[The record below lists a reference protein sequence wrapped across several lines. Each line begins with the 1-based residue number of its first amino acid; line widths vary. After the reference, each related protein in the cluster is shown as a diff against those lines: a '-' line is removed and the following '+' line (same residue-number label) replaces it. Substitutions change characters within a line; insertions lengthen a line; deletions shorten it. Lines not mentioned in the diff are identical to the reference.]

1 MKRVYRY
8 RLRVAV
14 PLMPNREEV
23 YKWRIVKRAIVAVN
37 VRKRE

>member
-1 MKRVYRY
+1 
-8 RLRVAV
+8 
-14 PLMPNREEV
+14 MPNREEV